1 MSYRIGKS
9 FNFDAAHCLPS
20 LPPDHKCSR
29 LHGHT
34 YTVEVILA
42 AEVLSPPGF
51 VTDFGE
57 LRPLRHYIDATLDHQ
72 HLNKILDIEPTS
84 ENLARHLAEWF
95 QENVEPTIP
104 ADLDTVRVHE
114 SPTSWAEYRVPRP

>member
-9 FNFDAAHCLPS
+9 FTFDAAHCLSS

-34 YTVEVILA
+34 YTVEVVLA
-42 AEVLSPPGF
+42 AEILAPPGF

-57 LRPLRHYIDATLDHQ
+57 LRPLRRYIDATLDHQ
-72 HLNKILDIEPTS
+72 HLNKVLDIEPSS

-104 ADLDTVRVHE
+104 ASLDTVRVHE